1 MNNSKFDNFD
11 QSVSYPMEKEY
22 FEHAPEYIQ
31 AQQRARDA
39 YCINLIERAYTTGI
53 LMIKDRLIDENSI
66 EATHPDVQYFKIDED
81 AKKLLE
87 FYYSDGMKIYTEMFL
102 AFDQIFGEEEEN
114 IQVIDPQSNKVIR
127 DNATLKDITPN
138 SCVKV
143 YYRDS
148 NNNPVIL
155 TYPGLKNV
163 TRAIQKLSLNGKY
176 HNQYKKRLIELH
188 RYLGT
193 DTKSFEQEK
202 AKLLTPTDMMG
213 DILRV
218 SLSMKRYS
226 DLLKWKEKIQQMDGM
241 TINPTRIKNKFCDND
256 VKRYQDF
263 SEKNFRN
270 LVVYIEL
277 PSGAKIEVQEKITA
291 LELVDNLT
299 HPFYESLRL
308 EKEKLERLELSATAE
323 ELRQQPDYIS
333 ARRNISALE
342 YTIQAIN
349 RWGIEKHNQH
359 DVLDKVM
366 RIEERKR
373 VKGIKLD
380 VNRFTGEEKTW
391 ALAGMDPEC
400 VKFLQ
405 ANFLARPKQALV
417 LNNPLPDIPR
427 DIKMMYFEYRRNK
440 HKHREQSISED
451 FVAIFQMYDKSPE
464 LQRLFRNATSELRKV
479 FNKYQKILA
488 PKYRCVI
495 KGTEKIDERMYHLAQ
510 NQLGR

>member
-1 MNNSKFDNFD
+1 MNKAEIDNFD

-22 FEHAPEYIQ
+22 FEQSPEYIQ

-39 YCINLIERAYTTGI
+39 YCIQLIEQAYTNGI
-53 LMIKDRLIDENSI
+53 LMLKDQLVDENSV
-66 EATHPDVQYFKIDED
+66 EANHPEVQRFKIDED

-102 AFDQIFGEEEEN
+102 TFDRIFGEEEEN
-114 IQVIDPQSNKVIR
+114 IQVVDLKNGKVIR

-143 YYRDS
+143 HYRDS

-176 HNQYKKRLIELH
+176 HNQYKKRIIEL
-188 RYLGT
+188 RRRFG
-193 DTKSFEQEK
+193 DDEKSFEQEK
-202 AKLLTPTDMMG
+202 VKILKPTEMMG

-241 TINPTRIKNKFCDND
+241 IINPSRIKNKFCDND
-256 VKRYQDF
+256 VKRHQDF

-277 PSGAKIEVQEKITA
+277 PSGAKIEVQEKITS

-308 EKEKLERLELSATAE
+308 EKEKLEALELSSATAFTTK
-323 ELRQQPDYIS
+323 QPEYIAS
-333 ARRNISALE
+333 RRKISALE

-373 VKGIKLD
+373 VKGITLD
-380 VNRFTGEEKTW
+380 ANRYQGEERAW
-391 ALAGMDPEC
+391 ALAGLDPEC

-417 LNNPLPDIPR
+417 LSNPLPDIPR
-427 DIKMMYFEYRRNK
+427 DIKMMYFEYRRSK
-440 HKHREQSISED
+440 REKREPNISAD
-451 FVAIFQMYDKSPE
+451 FVPIFQMYDKSPE
-464 LQRLFRNATSELRKV
+464 LQRLFRDATPELRKA

-488 PKYRCVI
+488 PNYRCVI
-495 KGTEKIDERMYHLAQ
+495 KGTDKLDSRIYDLAQ
-510 NQLGR
+510 KQSGR